1 MYGFKP
7 KSARG
12 KTVPQ
17 LADGEKGK
25 PRGFK
30 GGGLIL
36 GPGTGTSDSIEAEKR
51 PGTFIMPAD
60 STEVIGP
67 DALGELGEPVEL
79 EEKGSEE
86 EGENDGEEAE
96 GKKVPVRLSNGEF
109 ELPPEQVQ
117 ALGEAVLTVLR
128 DATHEQAEED
138 QNSMPKAAGF
148 MPRQFFANGGVVAPG
163 RMDIGQWAQDQEQWR
178 GGLAVEEARQAK
190 AFQDQAD
197 ADQYAVQQ
205 AQREQQRQSFFNGGV
220 VESNVT
226 RDGNSYSGGN
236 VGGSVSIN
244 GQAGAGTMTT
254 VPAPVAAA
262 PVPATTAT
270 PTATPTPGATPAA
283 VPAAPM
289 GWAERNAQRSN
300 EVTASSIV
308 DSPERRAAQAK
319 LMPASAPLATAAP
332 AAPVVGGIQTPATA
346 MGASKPG
353 AFGTQPASPYG
364 FKPRG
369 YAGGGTIKED
379 ERAKLIQ
386 QIPVGSNM
394 PAPSADG
401 KDTTEFSRNV
411 NNGLSAL
418 GGMGVVSS
426 VPIRVGQ
433 AAKAAATGSGAT
445 ALPSGIP
452 RLTGPAQAAAAPA
465 ADFVAGMGPGATTY
479 ANTIPRIG
487 NAPTTTLP
495 AVNAALQEG
504 AKANALS
511 AATRAGA
518 GAWAAAKGASDS
530 MGNAAQSS
538 QQPAAQMPAQQP
550 ATGTQKATPAPATDP
565 LSGGAVFG
573 FYPQLAGGKRTTYAM
588 DDKLRTGVQATGPST
603 FVPAKPSEKT
613 IVGGG
618 DGKRMNAMQDPR
630 SFIAGSGSVAN
641 APGQKAAPGSDRGP
655 ANPPAEEANAPT
667 PTNAQPT
674 LGAAEV
680 TAQNDAA
687 ARALSAV
694 LSASAAPAG
703 FQPGFVQA
711 PVVRNSTNDWAARKA
726 LENMATAASSIT
738 NRPEWQ
744 SGSTTIAGSLKGPN
758 GAGDPE
764 GKVAAYK
771 AALANDLALQQAQPN
786 MEQAAMRENAANQRV
801 AMQEQGS
808 TNREAGRN
816 ALAAE
821 ELGLKRTA
829 SGFQTRAAALMQD
842 LQSAYMAEKD
852 PAKQAVIAR
861 QIRDL
866 QGKDAPARYKVAA
879 GGQQIDANGVA
890 YKVPDRVFNEQTGE
904 FADGSQQARQQP
916 YPDGARLQGKDG
928 KFYVVRNGKPVAE

>member
-17 LADGEKGK
+17 LADGEKVK

-30 GGGLIL
+30 EGGLIL
-36 GPGTGTSDSIEAEKR
+36 GPGTGTSDSIETEKR

-86 EGENDGEEAE
+86 EGEDDGEEAE

-220 VESNVT
+220 VENNVT

-244 GQAGAGTMTT
+244 GQAGAGSMST

-262 PVPATTAT
+262 PVPAASSTPTAT
-270 PTATPTPGATPAA
+270 PTATPAA
-283 VPAAPM
+283 APAAPM

-319 LMPASAPLATAAP
+319 LAPTPAPF
-332 AAPVVGGIQTPATA
+332 APVAPTTPAVGGIPSAATA
-346 MGASKPG
+346 MDATKPKPFGAQPP
-353 AFGTQPASPYG
+353 AFG
-364 FKPRG
+364 K
-369 YAGGGTIKED
+369 
-379 ERAKLIQ
+379 
-386 QIPVGSNM
+386 
-394 PAPSADG
+394 
-401 KDTTEFSRNV
+401 
-411 NNGLSAL
+411 
-418 GGMGVVSS
+418 
-426 VPIRVGQ
+426 
-433 AAKAAATGSGAT
+433 
-445 ALPSGIP
+445 
-452 RLTGPAQAAAAPA
+452 
-465 ADFVAGMGPGATTY
+465 
-479 ANTIPRIG
+479 
-487 NAPTTTLP
+487 
-495 AVNAALQEG
+495 
-504 AKANALS
+504 
-511 AATRAGA
+511 
-518 GAWAAAKGASDS
+518 
-530 MGNAAQSS
+530 
-538 QQPAAQMPAQQP
+538 
-550 ATGTQKATPAPATDP
+550 
-565 LSGGAVFG
+565 
-573 FYPQLAGGKRTTYAM
+573 
-588 DDKLRTGVQATGPST
+588 
-603 FVPAKPSEKT
+603 
-613 IVGGG
+613 
-618 DGKRMNAMQDPR
+618 
-630 SFIAGSGSVAN
+630 
-641 APGQKAAPGSDRGP
+641 
-655 ANPPAEEANAPT
+655 
-667 PTNAQPT
+667 
-674 LGAAEV
+674 
-680 TAQNDAA
+680 
-687 ARALSAV
+687 
-694 LSASAAPAG
+694 PAG
-703 FQPGFVQA
+703 FQPRGYADGGTVKDEEQQRLANQSAMYVLGAQTAAANRQSAPPEAAASQVQNKTPTRTAAPFATTAPTSAGFMPGTRAVFNESGKAIGDLANQGRYAAAAGETARAALAYVPAVVDDVVGGAVRAVGPALADAGKQFFGMNEATAPAPAPVAAAAAQKPSPAAPTGTTQAPTLAQQPSGNSPVGMSVADAQKQGLVGERVGYDPAYDQRLTGAPGQNGAVTRNGNSYAGTNVSGDITVNGQAPGGGAVSAQNMIAADALQARQTPAGFQPAGSQLASVQA

-744 SGSTTIAGSLKGPN
+744 SGSTTIAGSTRGPR
-758 GAGDPE
+758 GEGDPE

-771 AALANDLALQQAQPN
+771 AALANDLALQQAQPG
-786 MEQAAMRENAANQRV
+786 MDKAAMDGNAALQREGIQQAGATGRT
-801 AMQEQGS
+801 AMQEQGD
-808 TNREAGRN
+808 TAREAGRT
-816 ALAAE
+816 ALAGE

-829 SGFQTRAAALMQD
+829 AGFQTRAAQQLEE
-842 LQSAYMAEKD
+842 LRNVLLD
-852 PAKQAVIAR
+852 PRATPEQRKVAQRSLAVLSGKTAADRMQAVNLP
-861 QIRDL
+861 DTVTD
-866 QGKDAPARYKVAA
+866 QGVVLKGGQALVRTLEDGTVERVPI
-879 GGQQIDANGVA
+879 GGQQ
-890 YKVPDRVFNEQTGE
+890 EQ
-904 FADGSQQARQQP
+904 
-916 YPDGARLQGKDG
+916 GARRAAPQVGSVEGGYRFKGGDPANPASWQ
-928 KFYVVRNGKPVAE
+928 KV